1 LYAFGAGLAVT
12 LCGLFAGYKLYEN
25 VPSQIPQD
33 YTPRLTYADTNKSVL
48 GENAVVKYIYSY
60 TEDDEELS
68 YEEAIPKSLVGLDVD
83 GVHLALRDYAV
94 CELSEDRL
102 VVKKTIEGRSNAHY
116 LIGEKDGYVAVYFEN
131 GILKEKTATPVSGL
145 SPEIKAQILKGVK
158 IDGAE
163 ELVKCLEDIES

>member
-1 LYAFGAGLAVT
+1 VGLAVT
-12 LCGLFAGYKLYEN
+12 LCGLFTGYKLYKN
-25 VPSQIPQD
+25 VPSQIPQS
-33 YTPRLTYADTNKSVL
+33 YTQPLPYNTTAEPVL
-48 GENAVVKYIYSY
+48 GENAVVKYVYSY
-60 TEDDEELS
+60 TEDGEELS
-68 YEEAIPKSLVGLDVD
+68 YEEPIPQSLVGLDVD
-83 GVHLALRDYAV
+83 GIHLALRDYAV

-158 IDGAE
+158 IDGVE